1 MTFLLLLFGLI
12 ILIVIIKKANKKN
25 LWILILSLFFIIQL
39 LGNGVS
45 IYRNIE
51 LLFQYLPEEYNNY
64 SNLYSLDDAFSNST
78 LETAKFKSI
87 YNEQAVWVNDSII
100 AITVHTQDS
109 LTDKTSV
116 SWYKINLKGE
126 LMDSITFRNEYVDN
140 IDSYLINQDKNY
152 YSTWL
157 MDGDVTQKTFRLV
170 EEGKLLEKEEADI
183 YLEAAVY
190 SNSVYFYENEN
201 DFENEKRFK
210 KTVGY
215 KNNEWFQ
222 LYTKDDLYL
231 KTNAYYSNNY
241 LEFKDKGELVHFYK
255 KDWYGDHFPDFSLY
269 INGKDP
275 NHWNGTSFLNL
286 KIKDETLKI
295 QHYSKKYVNDTAR
308 KMPLDV
314 YEGVNENFYIL
325 KMEIDNGHTFYL
337 IK

>member
-1 MTFLLLLFGLI
+1 MTFLLLLFGFI
-12 ILIVIIKKANKKN
+12 ILIFFVMKTPKKRWMVII
-25 LWILILSLFFIIQL
+25 LVLSLIYLI
-39 LGNGVS
+39 GNSVS

-51 LLFQYLPEEYNNY
+51 LLFQHLPEEYINY

-78 LETAKFKSI
+78 LETDKFKSI
-87 YNEQAVWVNDSII
+87 YNEQVVWVNDSLI
-100 AITVHTQDS
+100 AITVHTKDS
-109 LTDKTSV
+109 LTDKTNV

-157 MDGDVTQKTFRLV
+157 MDGDVTQKPFRLI
-170 EEGKLLEKEEADI
+170 EGGKLLEKEEADV
-183 YLEAAVY
+183 YLKDAVY
-190 SNSVYFYENEN
+190 SNSDYFYENRN

-210 KTVGY
+210 KHVVY
-215 KNNEWFQ
+215 KHNEWFQ
-222 LYTKDDLYL
+222 FYTKDDLQL
-231 KTNAYYSNNY
+231 TVNRYYSNSD
-241 LEFKDKGELVHFYK
+241 LEFKDIGELVYFYK
-255 KDWYGDHFPDFSLY
+255 KDWYGDHFPDFTLY

-275 NHWNGTSFLNL
+275 DHWTGTSFLNL
-286 KIKDETLKI
+286 KIKDEILKI
-295 QHYSKKYVNDTAR
+295 QHYSKKYVDDSAR

-314 YEGVNENFYIL
+314 YEGLNQNFYIL